1 MERPAGLQDMFV
13 QAQTTT
19 DQNAKYDFIKKMQK
33 IIVDEFCMRT
43 FLYVEG
49 DIAAKNK
56 MFMMTCGTKQRTDI
70 YLVLHGWIN
79 NHKNQRINQVE
90 IRKLTMIDSSG
101 VQLFLAF

>member
-1 MERPAGLQDMFV
+1 MFV

-33 IIVDEFCMRT
+33 IIVDEFCMRS

-56 MFMMTCGTKQRTDI
+56 MFMMTCGTK
-70 YLVLHGWIN
+70 
-79 NHKNQRINQVE
+79 
-90 IRKLTMIDSSG
+90 
-101 VQLFLAF
+101 